1 MPKQFFYL
9 QPKKRVQQSS
19 KRHFWNVLYVV
30 LVCFSFAQET
40 EAIFISIWYHKTSR
54 TQVVKSQGTKGSL
67 RSLAQPNRDSA
78 FEQKTRI
85 FPSREIWGNSQN
97 SFFTYNRSNKPTR
110 AQKDIFGT
118 YSTSFWKVSILL
130 EKQNFFISIPY
141 HKTSQTQDG
150 TSQSTNLSLRK
161 LAQPNRDSSFEQKTR
176 IVPSRE
182 IWGSSQNNIFSYNRS
197 NKPTT
202 AQKDTFGTYST
213 SFWKVSNL
221 LKKQIFFIIIR
232 YHKIFQTQE
241 RTSQSTNRSLRKLAR
256 AKPNTAVEQT

>member
-9 QPKKRVQQSS
+9 QPKKRAQQSS

-85 FPSREIWGNSQN
+85 VSCRETSASSLNSI
-97 SFFTYNRSNKPTR
+97 FIYNQRIKQSW
-110 AQKDIFGT
+110 AQEDIFGT
-118 YSTSFWKVSILL
+118 YSTSCWKVFFFAQ
-130 EKQNFFISIPY
+130 ETKAVFISIRY
-141 HKTSQTQDG
+141 HKTSQKQDVKN
-150 TSQSTNLSLRK
+150 QSTKRSHRS
-161 LAQPNRDSSFEQKTR
+161 LAQPKSDSGFEQKTR

-182 IWGSSQNNIFSYNRS
+182 ISGSSQNNFCSYNQRKQQ
-197 NKPTT
+197 NR
-202 AQKDTFGTYST
+202 AQTDNFGTYST
-213 SFWKVSNL
+213 WFWKVCFFLSV
-221 LKKQIFFIIIR
+221 KSPYIFRKVCTKIIKTIA
-232 YHKIFQTQE
+232 HN
-241 RTSQSTNRSLRKLAR
+241 TNRRRPRFQKNQKLF
-256 AKPNTAVEQT
+256 